1 MTGTIGAASYGSL
14 ASILANTSSLQ
25 TQAATL
31 QEQTSTG
38 DIAQN
43 YATLPDASEALS
55 LAAQAANNG
64 AYSQAITT
72 AQGTASAMQT
82 ALTQISSVV
91 SSMAST
97 ALQNSG
103 TTATG
108 SVTAMAQ
115 QAQAAFQQVVSLL
128 NTQNGSQYVFSGAD
142 SSNPPIPDAENA
154 TSSGM
159 YTQIGAQVQAL
170 NTVPSST
177 PVAQVIANTVSIA
190 ASTAPGTTLFSS
202 YLTTPSPAGGLGAT
216 SSPVQISATQT
227 VTLGLTANQ
236 NAGAVSDPS
245 IAGTGSAINDIL
257 RSLAVMANSSDTTAA
272 NPDFATLMQNVST
285 TLTSAGQ
292 TLNEEAGAIGVT
304 QDTLTTAASNNTAMQ
319 TVVQDQLSGLTNV
332 DMATAISQLQA
343 VNSQLQTSY
352 QVLALAHSLNLAS
365 YIAA

>member
-1 MTGTIGAASYGSL
+1 MSGTIGAATYGSL
-14 ASILANTSSLQ
+14 ASILAATGSLQ
-25 TQAATL
+25 TQAAKL

-43 YATLPDASEALS
+43 YANLPDASQALS
-55 LAAQAANNG
+55 LAAASAGNG
-64 AYSQAITT
+64 AYSQAITQ
-72 AQGTASAMQT
+72 AQNKASVMQN
-82 ALTQISSVV
+82 ALTQIRSVV

-97 ALQNSG
+97 ALQNAG

-108 SVTAMAQ
+108 SVDTMAQ
-115 QAQAAFQQVVSLL
+115 EAQNAFQQVVSLL
-128 NTQNGSQYVFSGAD
+128 NTQNGNEYVFSGAD
-142 SSNPPIPDAENA
+142 SGNPPVPNAADA

-159 YTQIGAQVQAL
+159 YAQIGAQVQAL

-190 ASTAPGTTLFSS
+190 ASTAAGTTLFSS

-216 SSPVQISATQT
+216 ATPVQISATQT
-227 VTLGLTANQ
+227 ATIGLTANQ

-245 IAGTGSAINDIL
+245 IDGTGSAINDIL
-257 RSLAVMANSSDTTAA
+257 RSLAVMANSSDTTSA

-292 TLNEEAGAIGVT
+292 TLDEESGALGVT

-319 TVVQDQLSGLTNV
+319 TVIQGQLSGLTNV

-352 QVLALAHSLNLAS
+352 QVLSLARSLNLAS
-365 YIAA
+365 YLS